1 MRLSDTEWRVMKV
14 VWRNHPVSVR
24 DVLESVEGKTG
35 WAYSTVKTIL
45 SRLVDKGALE
55 LHRRANASLFT
66 PAVGELEARRSALR
80 SLLEQAFDGRF
91 DSFVHH
97 LVADERLSESERDE
111 LRALLE
117 REHGEGDS

>member
-1 MRLSDTEWRVMKV
+1 MKV